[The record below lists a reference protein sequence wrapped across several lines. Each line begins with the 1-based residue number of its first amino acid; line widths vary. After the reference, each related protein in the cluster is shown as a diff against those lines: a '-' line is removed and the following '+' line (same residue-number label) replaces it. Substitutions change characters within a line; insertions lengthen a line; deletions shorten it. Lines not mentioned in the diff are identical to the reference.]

1 MSISHEG
8 YEGFKIIGFNMNLL
22 NIICKRFMIN
32 CINIDSINASLK
44 YNDFISLAT
53 ESCINKDH

>member
-1 MSISHEG
+1 MSISH
-8 YEGFKIIGFNMNLL
+8 IIGFNMNLL

-44 YNDFISLAT
+44 YNDLISWAT
-53 ESCINKDH
+53 KSCINKDH